1 METPPPLSTS
11 RKKRTSPRQG
21 RSAKSRSAG
30 NTGPSLF
37 MRGLLGVLLVI
48 VVAGIGLLK
57 WAETRRGQ
65 AALLTLGSRKMY
77 SEVQVAVEQALVTVL
92 PNLPPGPAPG
102 PDDPRRDPGDDLD
115 WPVPELGPGAA
126 IRCRRVSVAGDLTWW
141 ALQQRLD
148 EALEQAGARV
158 LWGRRLVPERPGA
171 DQVRPNE
178 RKDLLRLDVGVPGRP
193 THTLVLYRAGTKPT
207 IRWGAG
213 RARTAWEALVSQQE
227 PTIALVIDD
236 WGNNT
241 SPPTARILGL
251 DIPLTMSVL
260 PGRPFTRHFALKSTD
275 LVLPPTGAGQGR
287 ASSTRDEA
295 GALRLAAGCP
305 VEVRVGRSGERVLS
319 RRREIILHL
328 PMEPQGYPDKDPGPG
343 ALMVGMDEGGIDALL
358 DRDLRGLPAV
368 AGLNNH
374 MGSAATSDPVTMAAL
389 MKVLK
394 RRDLFFLD
402 SLTTSRSV
410 AYREARREG
419 VRALRNRTFLDYD
432 LDNPERIRHNLEV
445 LAASA
450 RKHGFAVGIGH
461 PHPVTAEV
469 LAREIPRLEREGIRF
484 VTLSELLALQD
495 AAQGTAP

>member
-1 METPPPLSTS
+1 MEMFPPLSTT
-11 RKKRTSPRQG
+11 RKKRAGPRKG
-21 RSAKSRSAG
+21 RSARS
-30 NTGPSLF
+30 TGPSMFL
-37 MRGLLGVLLVI
+37 RGSLGVLVVLVI
-48 VVAGIGLLK
+48 AGIGLLK

-77 SEVQVAVEQALVTVL
+77 SEVQEAVEQALVTVL

-102 PDDPRRDPGDDLD
+102 PDDPRRDPGEDLD

-126 IRCRRVSVAGDLTWW
+126 IRCRRVGVAGDLTWW

-148 EALEQAGARV
+148 EALDQAGARV
-158 LWGRRLVPERPGA
+158 LWGRRLYPERPGA

-178 RKDLLRLDVGVPGRP
+178 KKDLLRLDVGVPGRP
-193 THTLVLYRAGTKPT
+193 THTLVLYRAGTRPA

-213 RARTAWEALVSQQE
+213 RARTAWEALSSRQE

-241 SPPTARILGL
+241 NPPTARILDL

-260 PGRPFTRHFALKSTD
+260 PGRPFTRHFALMGTD
-275 LVLPPTGAGQGR
+275 LVLPPASTGRGR
-287 ASSTRDEA
+287 VSSARDEA
-295 GALRLAAGCP
+295 GVLRRAAGCP
-305 VEVRVGRSGERVLS
+305 VEVRVGRTGGKTPS

-328 PMEPQGYPDKDPGPG
+328 PMEPQGYPDNDPGPG
-343 ALMVGMDEGGIDALL
+343 ALMVGMDEGEIDALL
-358 DRDLRGLPAV
+358 DRDLRGLPEV

-374 MGSAATSDPVTMAAL
+374 MGSAATSDPVTMSAL

-410 AYREARREG
+410 AYREAGREG

-432 LDNPERIRHNLEV
+432 LDNPERIRKNLAV
-445 LAASA
+445 LVASA
-450 RKHGFAVGIGH
+450 RKRGFAVGIGH

-469 LAREIPRLEREGIRF
+469 LAREIPRLQREGIRF

-495 AAQGTAP
+495 KAQGAVP